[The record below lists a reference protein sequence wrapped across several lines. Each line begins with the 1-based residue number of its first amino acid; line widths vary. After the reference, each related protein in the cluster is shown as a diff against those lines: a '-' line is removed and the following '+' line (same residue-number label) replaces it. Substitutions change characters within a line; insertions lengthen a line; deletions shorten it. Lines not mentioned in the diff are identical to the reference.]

1 MQVLTDIIGALTAD
15 EKAYVLEEVK
25 HRTSLPHRLLAELL
39 GRDDAGAVKHI
50 QAALKVSAPTLAK
63 LGTQAKDLLIELVSR
78 CQQTDFDGIAL
89 IRQMLF
95 RGKTELAL
103 KMAAD
108 AEKQCEEKQLWQHL
122 ELLYIETYRYC
133 QITGNQKLL
142 ESYIARRSRNA
153 ARLDKYI
160 ALSGLLIREL
170 VRLEGFKL
178 KPTVRDYFSQLKKL
192 EKQAVQLGHYTL
204 IANVYTL
211 QYLYLMR
218 FTTGKAAVA
227 EVVSRIEK
235 LYKQKSRY
243 VQNNTRLIAIN
254 SHLNFLSQ
262 YITRQDPNAA
272 ARRILPDMEK
282 MGTFVA
288 SNLCYAMC
296 EYNLHV
302 FNFKLLDEWLQKL
315 EKYKDEGKFRLFV
328 HAVNA
333 ARHFAKQQFGLFK
346 KDLDLFFADAANH
359 NFPDTEVQLR
369 LLELILLKKQ
379 GDEDLLSYKTEA
391 LRQFMTRHVS
401 KERYYY
407 EWTILNLFKKKK
419 AGAADVSKVLKAL
432 GQSPHYNILF
442 LKELLHRNLAGN
454 Q

>member
-1 MQVLTDIIGALTAD
+1 MQVLTDIIGALTED
-15 EKAYVLEEVK
+15 EKAYALAK
-25 HRTSLPHRLLAELL
+25 ARHKTSLPHRLLAGLL
-39 GRDDAGAVKHI
+39 AAKDIHTVKHI
-50 QAALKVSAPTLAK
+50 QSALKVSKPTLAK
-63 LGTQAKDLLIELVSR
+63 LGTQAKDILIDLVSC
-78 CQQTDFDGIAL
+78 CQQTDFDGIAF

-103 KMAAD
+103 KLAGD
-108 AEKQCEEKQLWQHL
+108 AEKQYEEKQLWQHL
-122 ELLYIETYRYC
+122 ELLYIEAYRYC

-160 ALSGLLIREL
+160 TLSGLLIREL

-227 EVVSRIEK
+227 EVVSHIEK
-235 LYKQKSRY
+235 LYRQKSRY
-243 VQNNTRLIAIN
+243 VQDNTRLIAVN

-262 YITRQDPNAA
+262 YITKEDPNAA

-302 FNFKLLDEWLQKL
+302 FNFKLLDKWLQKL
-315 EKYKDEGKFRLFV
+315 EQYKDEGKFRLFV

-346 KDLDLFFADAANH
+346 KDLDVFFADAANH

-369 LLELILLKKQ
+369 LLELILLRKQ
-379 GDEDLLSYKTEA
+379 GDGELLGYKTEA

-407 EWTILNLFKKKK
+407 EWVILNLFKKKN
-419 AGAADVSKVLKAL
+419 AGAVDVSKVLKEL
-432 GQSPHYNILF
+432 GRSPHYNILF
-442 LKELLHRNLAGN
+442 LKELLHRNLMGN

>member
-1 MQVLTDIIGALTAD
+1 MQILTDIIGALTAE
-15 EKAYVLEEVK
+15 EKAYAAAEAMHK
-25 HRTSLPHRLLAELL
+25 ASLPHRLLAELL
-39 GRDDAGAVKHI
+39 SGPEAGSVKHM
-50 QAALKVSAPTLAK
+50 QARLKVSKATFAK

-78 CQQTDFDGIAL
+78 CQQTDFDGIAF
-89 IRQMLF
+89 IRQLLF

-103 KMAAD
+103 KLLSD
-108 AEKQCEEKQLWQHL
+108 AEKQYEEKQQWQHL
-122 ELLYIETYRYC
+122 ELLYIEAYRYC

-142 ESYIARRSRNA
+142 ESYIGRRSRNA
-153 ARLDKYI
+153 QRLNRYI
-160 ALSGLLIREL
+160 ELSGLIIREL

-178 KPTVRDYFSQLKKL
+178 KPTVRDYFSQLRKL
-192 EKQAVQLGHYTL
+192 EKQVVQLGHYTL

-227 EVVSRIEK
+227 TVVSHIEK

-243 VQNNTRLIAIN
+243 VQDNTRLIAIN

-262 YITRQDPNAA
+262 YITRQNPNAA

-282 MGTFVA
+282 MGSFVV

-296 EYNLHV
+296 EYNLHM
-302 FNFKLLDEWLQKL
+302 FNFKALDEWLQRL
-315 EKYKDEGKFRLFV
+315 EQYKDEGKFRLFV

-333 ARHFAKQQFGLFK
+333 ARHFARNQFGLFK
-346 KDLDLFFADAANH
+346 KDLDLFFADAGNH

-369 LLELILLKKQ
+369 LLELILLKQQ
-379 GDEDLLSYKTEA
+379 GDAELLGYKAEA

-407 EWTILNLFKKKK
+407 EWLILGLFKKKK
-419 AGAADVSKVLKAL
+419 ASDADVSMVLKAL
-432 GQSPHYNILF
+432 DRSPHYNILF
-442 LKELLHRNLAGN
+442 LRELLYRNLMQN